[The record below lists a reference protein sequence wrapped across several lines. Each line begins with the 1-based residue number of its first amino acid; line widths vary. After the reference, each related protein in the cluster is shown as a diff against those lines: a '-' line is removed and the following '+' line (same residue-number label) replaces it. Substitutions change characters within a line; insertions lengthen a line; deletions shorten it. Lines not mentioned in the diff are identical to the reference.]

1 MAEEKWMVDEDED
14 EDEQPGKTCAASVP

>member
-1 MAEEKWMVDEDED
+1 MAEEKWKVDEDKD